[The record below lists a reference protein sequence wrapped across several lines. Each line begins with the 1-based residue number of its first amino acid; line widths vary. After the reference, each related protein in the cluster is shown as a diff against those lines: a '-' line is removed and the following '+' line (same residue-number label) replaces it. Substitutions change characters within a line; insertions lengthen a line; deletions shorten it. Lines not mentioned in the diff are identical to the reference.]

1 MSHPITNTLDSTHAA
16 HAHGTTHHG
25 PKKPVRVYLLTLTT
39 LLILTVITVL
49 VAQFDLGEANVFAA
63 MAIATVK
70 ATVVALFFMHLLHD
84 RPMNSVILGTALVM
98 LGLLLSFSFMD
109 STTRIDL
116 IPRNGQSPAG
126 ADFNRPS
133 NLATPFNGEK
143 KEAKPAKPAPI
154 ETPR

>member
-1 MSHPITNTLDSTHAA
+1 MNHPITNTLDPTHAA

-39 LLILTVITVL
+39 LLILTAITVL
-49 VAQFDLGEANVFAA
+49 VAQFDLGAANVFAA
-63 MAIATVK
+63 IAIATVK
-70 ATVVALFFMHLLHD
+70 ATIVALFFMHLLHD
-84 RPMNSVILGTALVM
+84 RPMNSIILCTALVM

-109 STTRIDL
+109 STTRINL
-116 IPRNGQSPAG
+116 IPQNAHAPAG

-133 NLATPFNGEK
+133 NLAVPFNGEK

>member
-1 MSHPITNTLDSTHAA
+1 MSHPSTNTLDATHG
-16 HAHGTTHHG
+16 AHGHEASHHG
-25 PKKPVRVYLLTLTT
+25 PKNPVRVYALTLVT
-39 LLILTVITVL
+39 LLILTVITVV

-63 MAIATVK
+63 ILIATVK

-84 RPMNSVILGTALVM
+84 KPMNSVILGTALVM
-98 LGLLLSFSFMD
+98 LGLLLSFSFLD
-109 STTRIDL
+109 SSTRVNL
-116 IPRNGQSPAG
+116 TPRGGQAAAG
-126 ADFNRPS
+126 GDFNRPA